1 MKRSHAL
8 ALVVALVAIAVLPNF
23 LKSYGVYLM
32 TLFCVYLMATMG
44 LNLTVGYAGQMSLGH
59 AAFFGIG
66 AYHAAILLKLGWP
79 FLAVLP
85 VAALACFI
93 VGLALGFPAL
103 RVQHHY
109 LAFATLG
116 FNVLVYLVMRNEE
129 KVTGGTFG
137 ISGIPRPSLFG
148 YSLDGSLAFFYFTF
162 VSVLVLGLVLW
173 WLLRSP
179 WGRAFAAL
187 RDNPIRAESLGINI
201 TAYTLLAFA
210 IGAACAGIGGVY
222 FAALVQFIEP
232 APFHVSASLT
242 MLLAI
247 IVGGSGRFFGP
258 VLGTV
263 VVVLLP
269 EWLRFMQNWYLA
281 VFGFAVVALMIW
293 LPGGLLSI
301 PERFAKG
308 ADEMTAAREISRSEG
323 HAQGLRRDQGRRRRH
338 DVGGPRRDRR
348 RDRTERLGQDDA
360 LQQHPGPDQADLG
373 RGRVLRRGRH
383 RHVAA
388 RVVAARR
395 RAHLPDAA
403 GLRQAVG
410 ARQPDRRRAGVQ
422 GLAARPAAGEARCRP
437 RAPRRR
443 DDRALPAEARRGR
456 ARRNAVL
463 RPAKAHRHRDGVH
476 GRAAARAAGRALRR
490 RQSEPRR
497 PAARAP
503 GPIEQDARAAAS
515 SSSSTTW
522 IS

>member
-1 MKRSHAL
+1 MNKYRTI
-8 ALVVALVAIAVLPNF
+8 ALVAVLVAFAVLPNF

-79 FLAVLP
+79 IFAVLP
-85 VAALACFI
+85 IAGVACFML
-93 VGLALGFPAL
+93 GLALGFPAL

-129 KVTGGTFG
+129 KLTGGTFG
-137 ISGIPRPSLFG
+137 ISGIPRPSLLG
-148 YSLDGSLAFFYFTF
+148 YSLDGSLAFFYFTLASAIALA
-162 VSVLVLGLVLW
+162 VVLW

-222 FAALVQFIEP
+222 FAALVQFVEP
-232 APFHVSASLT
+232 GPFHVSASLT
-242 MLLAI
+242 MLLAV

-258 VLGTV
+258 VLGTI

-301 PERFAKG
+301 PERF
-308 ADEMTAAREISRSEG
+308 
-323 HAQGLRRDQGRRRRH
+323 RRH
-338 DVGGPRRDRR
+338 A
-348 RDRTERLGQDDA
+348 T
-360 LQQHPGPDQADLG
+360 
-373 RGRVLRRGRH
+373 
-383 RHVAA
+383 
-388 RVVAARR
+388 
-395 RAHLPDAA
+395 
-403 GLRQAVG
+403 
-410 ARQPDRRRAGVQ
+410 
-422 GLAARPAAGEARCRP
+422 
-437 RAPRRR
+437 
-443 DDRALPAEARRGR
+443 
-456 ARRNAVL
+456 
-463 RPAKAHRHRDGVH
+463 K
-476 GRAAARAAGRALRR
+476 
-490 RQSEPRR
+490 
-497 PAARAP
+497 
-503 GPIEQDARAAAS
+503 
-515 SSSSTTW
+515 
-522 IS
+522 